1 MAHTANGSPTFPDE
15 VVSTPEYDL
24 EPIHCPIDST
34 VHSEPGNISRPLSC
48 SSLDT
53 FRPPDSV
60 SHEGWIK
67 LKRLVRRKRLSFP
80 PKKRKDELQ
89 SSHELLRLN
98 ELNVLPPILLAT
110 NFQRDEYGKP
120 RIPVL
125 MSQTRVKVSMETHQ
139 QNRRSRLPRG
149 YYGPSLLIT
158 VYYNLGDPKY
168 QPTWV
173 ISRRYWDFVKLHY
186 HCRSYDLSWQRIP
199 EFPDL
204 PRRRFRPVFRNRP
217 DKPIESS
224 STGLQSQLQTTSTRF
239 KDSGVFGADEPRGSN
254 PGEVS
259 EPNQDQICA
268 LESYLEQLLQM
279 TAMTSHINRVC
290 KFLEMSALGILLS
303 SLYPEGYHGKEGY
316 LWITSRTDRDPKH
329 LRRWAI
335 MKAGVSCGLGKRKTG
350 NVPKWFI
357 VRESYIVCVNDPHE
371 YDLFDVFLVDSQ
383 FEVQRVVGS
392 PSQPHPKDSRL
403 HAHERK
409 AGHAIWSAAKKL
421 SSGKTTLA
429 IKNLQGGLYLRAKDE
444 RQARQ
449 FESSIQKM
457 VRESVWS
464 GFHRFDSYAPVRKG
478 CQTTWFVDGRDY
490 LWDVS
495 VAMEHAKHSIYIHD
509 WWLSPE
515 LYLRRPATQF
525 PEYRLDQILK
535 RKAEQGVKIYIIIYK
550 EVAMALPLYSH
561 YAKKHLTLL
570 SPNIC
575 VQRHPSRALDVLSKS
590 NLLFWAHH
598 EKICVVDN
606 EIAFIGGIDLCFGR
620 WDTPAHSL
628 IDDNDPS
635 LKPDNTRPQ
644 MWPGKDYSNPRI
656 LDFHSLDKPFED
668 NMDRS
673 RLPRMPWHD
682 VSMRVCGQPARDIA
696 RHFIQRWNFLRRRK
710 QTAPK
715 RLTPLIVPV
724 PDTTFSLSA
733 NDPRICHPHTSS
745 SCSVQILRSVSPWSI
760 GFANRV
766 EHSIQ
771 NAYVSAIHDSE
782 YFIYIENQFFITS
795 TKLGSTV
802 VENKIG
808 AAIVERILRARAEGK
823 RWRAIILV
831 PLVPG
836 FPSNVDEA
844 EGSTVRLIMHSQYH
858 SISRGPDSIFG
869 RLREAGIKDPQDY
882 LVFYGLRN
890 WGELNGQFVTEQV
903 YIHAKVMIVDDRTV
917 IMGSANINER
927 SLLGS
932 RDSEIA
938 ACIKDDEL
946 IDSRIGDTPIKVGRF
961 AQTLRL
967 RLMSEHVGID
977 VDSVEIKDRLAFAAL
992 KDPTSP
998 IHPLPAFLTHKAL
1011 VEVKPPCMSS
1021 LHPSYPED
1029 SHEQDSVKMP
1039 YSMFDK
1045 KRQSKDRHLHFWT
1058 SLAKDTKAGCPA
1070 PRLPSL
1076 DPNAILDLLKDPLS
1090 DAFDAFWWG
1099 TARGNTDIFRRSF
1112 LVMPDNNVQTWDE
1125 YDNFVKMA
1133 KLFLGRQDVK
1143 GNGTQTSA
1151 AAASVTTDPGMVFNG
1166 QTVRDLLKEIRG
1178 HLVVWPLHYMEEED
1192 NDNEFVFN
1200 MDKIMPIEIFD

>member
-1 MAHTANGSPTFPDE
+1 MIVHNSID
-15 VVSTPEYDL
+15 VV
-24 EPIHCPIDST
+24 
-34 VHSEPGNISRPLSC
+34 
-48 SSLDT
+48 
-53 FRPPDSV
+53 
-60 SHEGWIK
+60 
-67 LKRLVRRKRLSFP
+67 
-80 PKKRKDELQ
+80 
-89 SSHELLRLN
+89 
-98 ELNVLPPILLAT
+98 
-110 NFQRDEYGKP
+110 
-120 RIPVL
+120 
-125 MSQTRVKVSMETHQ
+125 
-139 QNRRSRLPRG
+139 
-149 YYGPSLLIT
+149 
-158 VYYNLGDPKY
+158 
-168 QPTWV
+168 
-173 ISRRYWDFVKLHY
+173 
-186 HCRSYDLSWQRIP
+186 
-199 EFPDL
+199 
-204 PRRRFRPVFRNRP
+204 
-217 DKPIESS
+217 
-224 STGLQSQLQTTSTRF
+224 
-239 KDSGVFGADEPRGSN
+239 
-254 PGEVS
+254 

-268 LESYLEQLLQM
+268 LESYLGQLLQM
-279 TAMTSHINRVC
+279 TVMTSHINRVC

-303 SLYPEGYHGKEGY
+303 VIYPEGYHGKEGY

-329 LRRWAI
+329 SRRWATI
-335 MKAGVSCGLGKRKTG
+335 KAGVSCGIVKRKTKH
-350 NVPKWFI
+350 VPKWFI

-371 YDLFDVFLVDSQ
+371 YDFFDVFLVDSQ
-383 FEVQRVVGS
+383 FEVQ
-392 PSQPHPKDSRL
+392 HSRL
-403 HAHERK
+403 HARERK
-409 AGHAIWSAAKKL
+409 AEHAIWSAAKKL

-429 IKNLQGGLYLRAKDE
+429 IKNLQGALYLGAKDE
-444 RQARQ
+444 RQSRE

-457 VRESVWS
+457 ARESVWS
-464 GFHRFDSYAPVRKG
+464 GLHRFDSYAPIREG

-495 VAMEHAKHSIYIHD
+495 VAIEHAKESIYIHD
-509 WWLSPE
+509 WWLVKFST

-550 EVAMALPLYSH
+550 EVAVALPLYSH

-570 SPNIC
+570 SSNIY

-598 EKICVVDN
+598 EKICVIDN

-628 IDDNDPS
+628 VDDNDPS

-715 RLTPLIVPV
+715 RLTPLMVPV
-724 PDTTFSLSA
+724 PDTVSSLSA
-733 NDPRICHPHTSS
+733 KDPRICHPHTSS

-802 VENKIG
+802 IENKIG
-808 AAIVERILRARAEGK
+808 AAIVERIIRAKSEGK

-927 SLLGS
+927 SQLGS

-938 ACIKDDEL
+938 ACVKDTEL
-946 IDSRIGDTPIKVGRF
+946 IDAVIGDTPIKVGRF

-977 VDSVEIKDRLAFAAL
+977 VDSV
-992 KDPTSP
+992 
-998 IHPLPAFLTHKAL
+998 
-1011 VEVKPPCMSS
+1011 
-1021 LHPSYPED
+1021 
-1029 SHEQDSVKMP
+1029 
-1039 YSMFDK
+1039 
-1045 KRQSKDRHLHFWT
+1045 
-1058 SLAKDTKAGCPA
+1058 
-1070 PRLPSL
+1070 
-1076 DPNAILDLLKDPLS
+1076 
-1090 DAFDAFWWG
+1090 
-1099 TARGNTDIFRRSF
+1099 
-1112 LVMPDNNVQTWDE
+1112 
-1125 YDNFVKMA
+1125 
-1133 KLFLGRQDVK
+1133 
-1143 GNGTQTSA
+1143 
-1151 AAASVTTDPGMVFNG
+1151 
-1166 QTVRDLLKEIRG
+1166 
-1178 HLVVWPLHYMEEED
+1178 
-1192 NDNEFVFN
+1192 
-1200 MDKIMPIEIFD
+1200 